1 MKLSEKPSTTEPPM
15 KLPRTSIKNTIK
27 SAKKRINAIKAEIR
41 KVDAGIDQSDA
52 KLRTIEAEIDQN
64 VNSLELL
71 HKIRDVKR
79 LELLHKIRES
89 LIELMDLDPAWGHE
103 LEGMLAAAAPPWRLL
118 AAARTPYRRGSIV
131 LDLPNT

>member
-1 MKLSEKPSTTEPPM
+1 M

-103 LEGMLAAAAPPWRLL
+103 LAGMLAAAGTIPPWRLL

>member
-1 MKLSEKPSTTEPPM
+1 M

-89 LIELMDLDPAWGHE
+89 RIELMNLDPAWN
-103 LEGMLAAAAPPWRLL
+103 LEGLLAAAAPPWRSLLL
-118 AAARTPYRRGSIV
+118 APARTPYRRGSIV